1 MLTNKSTCVIR
12 SVVRRTDSCRYRQE
26 DPSPL
31 SILTCDSW
39 CQKWDRRALAGPIPV
54 GHRVLL
60 NQCAFTGRH
69 KLSNH
74 YGDTSYV
81 VVRSKTDRN
90 LYEIRPAHGGPSK
103 WVNRKMLVVDPRP
116 GEPAATIGSDCPPVV
131 DTTVGDPESDTVLPP
146 AAPCQIAP
154 SDERVS
160 SRIPVSHTV
169 RRSSRVNRGIH
180 SNPAHLPGH

>member
-1 MLTNKSTCVIR
+1 MAK
-12 SVVRRTDSCRYRQE
+12 DSLLKAADADKQR
-26 DPSPL
+26 
-31 SILTCDSW
+31 
-39 CQKWDRRALAGPIPV
+39 WDRRALAGPIPV

-60 NQCAFTGRH
+60 KQCAFTGRH

-103 WVNRKMLVVDPRP
+103 WVNRKMLIVDPRP

-131 DTTVGDPESDTVLPP
+131 DTSVGDSESDTVLPP

-154 SDERVS
+154 SDERV
-160 SRIPVSHTV
+160 I
-169 RRSSRVNRGIH
+169 
-180 SNPAHLPGH
+180 SNPGQPHGSSVESGKQGYSFESRPLAYAWTLM